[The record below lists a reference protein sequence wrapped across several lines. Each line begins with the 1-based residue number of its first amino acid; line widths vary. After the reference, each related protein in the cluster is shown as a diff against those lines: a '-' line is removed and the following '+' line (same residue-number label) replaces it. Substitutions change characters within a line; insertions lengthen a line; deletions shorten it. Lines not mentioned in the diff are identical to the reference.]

1 LSLPLLIDGID
12 YPGVQVTGVNFNQNT
27 GFDIGNFDINPFD
40 NISYDAAGR
49 PTYDLGILDAIY
61 ASYYGLP
68 ITDPVTG
75 PVPPYPPLST
85 DINVNGGAYVDT
97 YSSHAPEEL
106 VPGAEFDTLD
116 LRVYTRPGSD
126 WELDGHG
133 FPETVRNYVF
143 DSTEPTISFAGIV
156 TYPVQVVVYN
166 QTTGLELDQTYACT
180 VDWANQEITINSG
193 AITGQ
198 VIDVSVYEIGGG
210 NQLFK
215 QVYNGADVGNT
226 LVIPVEFS
234 EIQEL
239 AVFVNGVLDTNYT
252 YVPEWEEPGV
262 TVTYNPL
269 GSSGTTLV
277 VTDTLDIVVGSVIT
291 GTGFTSNQTVVSK
304 QNETTLL
311 ISAAPDSSPS
321 GNLTFKANT
330 KQTKITFS
338 TTYTSTDFL
347 NVTAIGSTDVNGTP
361 VDYGWSAPQTQII
374 VADGSSLVY
383 DLDNSLAFSNP
394 DCLIV
399 TVNGIRARTSAG
411 AEYIGDGSTA
421 YLLPQ
426 RLGFDSSTI
435 ADSEVAV
442 YVDGTP
448 QVLNVDFYLES
459 VIPGDPREVIFFTAP
474 SIGSQIQ
481 VYVRTGVQCFV
492 SGGQLFFVSGSG
504 LEPILGDVIAVTTW
518 NDTRQQNILPLVFV
532 GPVTTGLTVTQPY
545 DSTLFDNPPGLASTT
560 PGSFDSTVGTT
571 VTVNDL
577 QLGRPVTDPDRLW
590 ITLNGIRQFP
600 GVDFVLSG
608 EEVIL
613 HSGVLSGTD
622 VVMITMFTESVVPAA
637 MAFRIFQDMRG
648 VQAVYRITPDTTTTL
663 VEPLTQDDDVIY
675 VEDAS
680 ALSWP
685 DIEANIWGVVMIN
698 GERIMYR
705 DRDTT
710 NNTISS
716 LLRGTAGTGAADHPA
731 GATVTDMGRENLLP
745 EQYQNYILSG
755 STLADGS
762 TVTFEAEDINLLLE
776 DSTIRDESV
785 EVYVGGTR
793 VQSGYTVSN
802 DNPCQVTFDTAPPDG
817 VEVTI
822 LVRRGVTWYAPGAG
836 TPSDGRPLQQTNTQ
850 AARFL
855 RGLN

>member
-1 LSLPLLIDGID
+1 
-12 YPGVQVTGVNFNQNT
+12 
-27 GFDIGNFDINPFD
+27 
-40 NISYDAAGR
+40 
-49 PTYDLGILDAIY
+49 
-61 ASYYGLP
+61 
-68 ITDPVTG
+68 
-75 PVPPYPPLST
+75 
-85 DINVNGGAYVDT
+85 
-97 YSSHAPEEL
+97 
-106 VPGAEFDTLD
+106 
-116 LRVYTRPGSD
+116 
-126 WELDGHG
+126 
-133 FPETVRNYVF
+133 
-143 DSTEPTISFAGIV
+143 
-156 TYPVQVVVYN
+156 
-166 QTTGLELDQTYACT
+166 
-180 VDWANQEITINSG
+180 
-193 AITGQ
+193 
-198 VIDVSVYEIGGG
+198 
-210 NQLFK
+210 
-215 QVYNGADVGNT
+215 
-226 LVIPVEFS
+226 
-234 EIQEL
+234 
-239 AVFVNGVLDTNYT
+239 
-252 YVPEWEEPGV
+252 
-262 TVTYNPL
+262 
-269 GSSGTTLV
+269 
-277 VTDTLDIVVGSVIT
+277 
-291 GTGFTSNQTVVSK
+291 
-304 QNETTLL
+304 
-311 ISAAPDSSPS
+311 
-321 GNLTFKANT
+321 
-330 KQTKITFS
+330 
-338 TTYTSTDFL
+338 
-347 NVTAIGSTDVNGTP
+347 
-361 VDYGWSAPQTQII
+361 
-374 VADGSSLVY
+374 
-383 DLDNSLAFSNP
+383 
-394 DCLIV
+394 
-399 TVNGIRARTSAG
+399 
-411 AEYIGDGSTA
+411 
-421 YLLPQ
+421 
-426 RLGFDSSTI
+426 
-435 ADSEVAV
+435 
-442 YVDGTP
+442 
-448 QVLNVDFYLES
+448 
-459 VIPGDPREVIFFTAP
+459 
-474 SIGSQIQ
+474 
-481 VYVRTGVQCFV
+481 
-492 SGGQLFFVSGSG
+492 
-504 LEPILGDVIAVTTW
+504 
-518 NDTRQQNILPLVFV
+518 VFV